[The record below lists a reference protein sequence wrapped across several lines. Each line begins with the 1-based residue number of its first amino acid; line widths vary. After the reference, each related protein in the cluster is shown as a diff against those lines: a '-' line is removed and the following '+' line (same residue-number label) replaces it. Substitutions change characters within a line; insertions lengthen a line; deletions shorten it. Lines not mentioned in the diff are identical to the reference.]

1 MKRFVIIVINLLICT
16 YIVLVFTAFKKAD
29 RGEQQICQGVRVNIL
44 EGITEG
50 FLSDNDVKQLLA
62 DENVDPTGQDMHSI
76 NTRVIEDKLRAKEFI
91 GNIEAYKS
99 QDNYI
104 NIVIRQRF
112 PVMHVMADNGKNYY
126 VDEIG
131 KILDNTD
138 YACDLI
144 IATGAISKSYA
155 RRVLAPIGK
164 LLIDDVFWYNQVVQI
179 NVLPDSTV
187 EMVPRVGDH
196 ILYFGR
202 PVNMKRKLDRLRKF
216 YLYGLSQA
224 GWNKYSRISAE
235 FDNQI
240 ICKRNQ

>member
-29 RGEQQICQGVRVNIL
+29 SVEQQICQGVRVNIL

-50 FLSDNDVKQLLA
+50 FLSDNDVKQLLVA
-62 DENVDPTGQDMHSI
+62 ENIDPTGQDMHAV
-76 NTRVIEDKLRAKEFI
+76 NTRLIEDKLGAKEFI
-91 GNIEAYKS
+91 DNIEAYKS

-104 NIVIRQRF
+104 NIVIQQRF
-112 PVMHVMADNGKNYY
+112 PVMHVMAENGKNYY
-126 VDEIG
+126 VDESG